1 MFKKLYLL
9 TATVFGRFVFCA
21 IFIASG
27 GVLAQAASDAQIVS
41 VVTTPAVVRAYEPFT
56 VNVTFDR
63 DICVNELAMIAGA
76 RVTAD
81 RLTISLANLD
91 AQGGSCAASKK
102 FVWPGLPQGFYSVE
116 VGMGKRMS
124 FPTANGASTMVL
136 STSATAPLQ
145 VAASG
150 ATTIGIYLNNRSFG
164 GPGYSWRLLRQT
176 TNFATVGDGPPI
188 NINETAGAPMAAFE
202 AWAPSATAAATTDL
216 YELFYVL
223 PNAQERFFYTTRPG
237 ERDALVRAGFTYA
250 GTQFKVIAV
259 INGACA
265 TGLRPIYRLFNPTL
279 IAHKFVGVD
288 THALLAGSGWI
299 SEQISFCAA
308 PDVDRA
314 TRWQP
319 N

>member
-1 MFKKLYLL
+1 MAIKIC
-9 TATVFGRFVFCA
+9 TSVFRVPFLVLGMML
-21 IFIASG
+21 AS
-27 GVLAQAASDAQIVS
+27 VQAQVASELQITGAS
-41 VVTTPAVVRAYEPFT
+41 TTPAVIRAYESFT
-56 VNVTFDR
+56 VDVTFDR

-91 AQGGSCAASKK
+91 AQGGNCATRKK
-102 FVWPGLPQGFYSVE
+102 FVWPGLPQGAYSVE
-116 VGMGKRMS
+116 VGIGKRMS
-124 FPTANGASTMVL
+124 FPTANGSSTMVL

-145 VAASG
+145 VSASG
-150 ATTIGIYLNNRSFG
+150 GTTISIYLNNRSFG

-188 NINETAGAPMAAFE
+188 NINETAGGPMAAFE
-202 AWAPSATAAATTDL
+202 AWAPSSTAAATTEL

-223 PNAQERFFYTTRPG
+223 PNSQERFFYTTRPD